1 MPELSAHVMAATP
14 GAEMLEYMEDSRPLF
29 EEPFRVEDGYIVISP
44 DEPGFGLRPS
54 RLVREKLGID

>member
-29 EEPFRVEDGYIVISP
+29 EDPFRVEDGCIVISP